1 MFAAT
6 AGLICLLVSWSGGSV
21 VISPERVMVRE
32 GQNVSLSCTSHQAW
46 FFCLWRHPGGEKEC
60 SVQEGGERRRV
71 CGGEERMEV
80 RGTRRHCDLE
90 VRRVTREDGGRY
102 MCMMTQSHSYN
113 THQLWLHLEVAVPT
127 SLNIQLVNTEAN
139 MTDNRVEV
147 VEGET
152 LEAVCGGE
160 GGHPAAQYSW
170 RLGDLRINSERINL
184 TGQSLE
190 QSGTNLSCV
199 GAQYNTYTGEL
210 LYSTSTTLTI
220 IVLPA
225 PLYLG
230 ILAQSSSSLLTL
242 SFVAA
247 VLVTLTLALLAIF
260 LIRRRKSPPP
270 SLSEESGSCSPPS
283 PIWTTKCQNK
293 RLEMNSERARERA
306 AYQQKYLH
314 PLSPSLMVT
323 STPVRA
329 EHNFVINISRGLE
342 QSFGSEQN
350 QSIGEI
356 AEGNFVSFS
365 SSDLYCVT
373 EDELSGKQRQA
384 GELEERQEEEEAVE
398 EDDLLTSLCEKCR
411 SSSYCSN
418 VSSST
423 RTLTPETPGECS
435 GSNQSDA
442 SERTINVEDILSICE
457 SVATLET
464 EAGEYDVAIS
474 DEIDIDTL
482 EDKTNTNVLHS
493 QDNAEYN

>member
-6 AGLICLLVSWSGGSV
+6 AGIICLLVSWSEASV
-21 VISPERVMVRE
+21 RISPERVMVRE
-32 GQNVSLSCTSHQAW
+32 GDNVSLSCSSQQAW

-90 VRRVTREDGGRY
+90 VRRVSREDGGRY
-102 MCMMTQSHSYN
+102 MCMMTQSHNYN
-113 THQLWLHLEVAVPT
+113 THQLWLHLEVAVPD
-127 SLNIQLVNTEAN
+127 SLKIKLVNLEAN

-160 GGHPAAQYSW
+160 GGYPATQYSW
-170 RLGDLRINSERINL
+170 RVGDLSINSDRINF
-184 TGQSLE
+184 TGQSLD

-199 GAQYNTYTGEL
+199 GAQYNTHTGEL
-210 LYSTSTTLTI
+210 LYSTSTTITV
-220 IVLPA
+220 IVQPA

-230 ILAQSSSSLLTL
+230 LLAQSSSSLVTL

-247 VLVTLTLALLAIF
+247 VLVTLTISLLAIF
-260 LIRRRKSPPP
+260 LVRRRKSPPP
-270 SLSEESGSCSPPS
+270 SLSEESGSSSPPS

-293 RLEMNSERARERA
+293 RREISSETAA

-314 PLSPSLMVT
+314 PLSPSFMMT
-323 STPVRA
+323 STPVRT

-342 QSFGSEQN
+342 QSFSSEQN

-373 EDELSGKQRQA
+373 EDELSGKPSKP
-384 GELEERQEEEEAVE
+384 GELEEGQEEDEEAVE
-398 EDDLLTSLCEKCR
+398 EDDLLRSLCEKCR
-411 SSSYCSN
+411 SSYCSN

-423 RTLTPETPGECS
+423 LTLTPETPVECS
-435 GSNQSDA
+435 GSNQSDT
-442 SERTINVEDILSICE
+442 RTINVDDILSICE

-482 EDKTNTNVLHS
+482 EDKSNTNVLHS
-493 QDNAEYN
+493 QDNADYN

>member
-6 AGLICLLVSWSGGSV
+6 AVVIWVLVVVPLCEGSV
-21 VISPERVMVRE
+21 RISPELVMVRE
-32 GQNVSLSCTSHQAW
+32 GENVSLSCSSHQDW

-80 RGTRRHCDLE
+80 RGSRRHCDLE
-90 VRRVTREDGGRY
+90 VRRVSREDRGRY

-113 THQLWLHLEVAVPT
+113 THQLWLHLEVAVPD
-127 SLNIQLVNTEAN
+127 SLNIQLVNKEN
-139 MTDNRVEV
+139 VTDNTVEV

-152 LEAVCGGE
+152 VEAVCGGS
-160 GGHPAAQYSW
+160 GGYPAAQYSW
-170 RLGDLRINSERINL
+170 LVGDLVINSNRINF
-184 TGQSLE
+184 TGQSRD
-190 QSGTNLSCV
+190 QTGSQLSCV
-199 GAQYNTYTGEL
+199 GVQYNSYTGEL
-210 LYSTSTTLTI
+210 LYNSSTSITV

-230 ILAQSSSSLLTL
+230 LLSHSSSSLVTL

-247 VLVTLTLALLAIF
+247 VLVSLTIILLAIF
-260 LIRRRKSPPP
+260 IIRRRKAPPP
-270 SLSEESGSCSPPS
+270 SLSEESGSCPPPS

-293 RLEMNSERARERA
+293 RRELSSGAAA

-314 PLSPSLMVT
+314 PLSPNFMVT
-323 STPVRA
+323 STPVRT

-342 QSFGSEQN
+342 QRSFGSEQN

-365 SSDLYCVT
+365 SSDLYCIT
-373 EDELSGKQRQA
+373 EDELSGNPGKQ
-384 GELEERQEEEEAVE
+384 GELEEGQEEVAVE
-398 EDDLLTSLCEKCR
+398 EDELLRSLCEKCR
-411 SSSYCSN
+411 SSFCSN

-423 RTLTPETPGECS
+423 LTLTPESPGECS
-435 GSNQSDA
+435 GSNQSDTK
-442 SERTINVEDILSICE
+442 TINVDDILSICE
-457 SVATLET
+457 SLATLET
-464 EAGEYDVAIS
+464 EDGEYDVAIS
-474 DEIDIDTL
+474 DEIDIDIDTL

-493 QDNAEYN
+493 QDNAECN